1 MEFYEDFEPGK
12 TERYGHYEVTLAE
25 VLDFAGKY
33 DPQPFHLDD
42 AEAAKTHFGRIAA
55 SGWHTCAM
63 TMRMNVDHW
72 ARTGHAGLG
81 SPGLDEIRWLRPV
94 YPGDVLSVETELLSK
109 RESRSRPDMGLIKS
123 ETRVFNQDGVMV
135 MRYVANGMIRRRPV

>member
-1 MEFYEDFEPGK
+1 MRYFEDLIVG
-12 TERYGHYEVTLAE
+12 TVERYGQYAVTREE
-25 VLDFAGKY
+25 VLEFAGKY

-42 AEAAKTHFGRIAA
+42 AAAAETHFGRLAA
-55 SGWHTCAM
+55 SGWHTAAM
-63 TMRMNVDHW
+63 VMRMNVDHW
-72 ARTGHAGLG
+72 TEIGNAGLG